1 MDNFG
6 DVSEMFKNI
15 WQFTQLAQIFIVIL
29 SINKDLNKDTMTK
42 FRNLMLLCLCAL
54 MAFPA
59 MRAEHLMIIAVNDT
73 HSQIDP
79 ASDGK
84 GGVARRRAIYDQL
97 RATNPNTVFIHAGD
111 AVQGTLFF
119 SLYRGEV
126 EYALMD
132 TLGYDMIILGNHEFD
147 NGMEELANHYR
158 NIDAVKV
165 STNYDFSAT
174 PLNGL
179 FQPYWIK
186 AVGDKRV
193 AFFGINV
200 NPTGLIADMNCKNL
214 GYRYAPGVADATARY
229 LKQILGVDYAIMVS
243 HIGYS
248 SYEPTEPNDSLIIT
262 QSHDIDMVI
271 SSHSHTTIGPGS
283 GWDRVANADGK
294 LIPIGQ
300 NGKSG
305 KFVATYDL
313 DLETGNIEYSL
324 IPVDASWDGAASR
337 YTAMNKWLDHY
348 RHGVDSIMNNPVG
361 TSARFM
367 KNSSAAAQNWVS
379 DVAMEIIKDLSGI
392 KNIDCAIMNKGGI
405 RTDMPEGTVTEGV
418 IGSMF
423 PFDNRFVVLEMPGA
437 ELIESVKLMCGRG
450 GDAVSKELKAT
461 CNSKGEVTSATVKGK
476 KIDPKKNYIVA
487 TIDYLAN
494 GGDYMTP
501 MTRCKRLFVDTQKY
515 GNHILE
521 YVKQLEAKGKKI
533 DAKDEVR
540 IRKK

>member
-1 MDNFG
+1 MA
-6 DVSEMFKNI
+6 KI
-15 WQFTQLAQIFIVIL
+15 H
-29 SINKDLNKDTMTK
+29 K
-42 FRNLMLLCLCAL
+42 LMLVCLCAL
-54 MAFPA
+54 MAVPA
-59 MRAEHLMIIAVNDT
+59 LHAEHLMIVAVNDT

-97 RATNPNTVFIHAGD
+97 RAQNPNTVLIHAGD
-111 AVQGTLFF
+111 AVQGTLYF

-132 TLGYDMIILGNHEFD
+132 TLGYDAIILGNHEFD
-147 NGMEELANHYR
+147 NGMEELAAHYR
-158 NIDAVKV
+158 NIDAVKIN
-165 STNYDFSAT
+165 TNYDFSAT
-174 PLNGL
+174 PLDGL

-193 AFFGINV
+193 AFFGINI
-200 NPTGLIADMNCKNL
+200 NPAGLIADMNCVNL
-214 GYRYAPGVADATARY
+214 GYRFAPSVADATARY
-229 LKQILGVDYAIMVS
+229 LKEIQGVDYAVMVS

-248 SYEPTEPNDSLIIT
+248 SYEPTEPNDSLIIA
-262 QSHDIDMVI
+262 QSHYIDMVI
-271 SSHSHTTIGPGS
+271 SSHSHTAIKPGS
-283 GWDRVANADGK
+283 GMDRIANADGK
-294 LIPIGQ
+294 QITIGQ

-305 KFVATYDL
+305 KLVATYDL
-313 DLETGNIEYSL
+313 DLETGNIVYNL
-324 IPVDASWDGAASR
+324 INVDASWDEAASR
-337 YTAMNKWLDHY
+337 YTAMNHWLDHY

-367 KNSSAAAQNWVS
+367 KNSSDAAQNWVS
-379 DVAMEIIKDLSGI
+379 DAAMDIIKELSGI

-405 RTDMPEGTVTEGV
+405 RTDMPKGTVTEGV

-423 PFDNRFVVLEMPGA
+423 PFDNRFVVLEMPGQ
-437 ELIESVKLMCGRG
+437 ELIESIKLMCGRG

-461 CNSKGEVTSATVKGK
+461 YNAKGELIKATVKGK
-476 KIDPKKNYIVA
+476 KIDPKKTYIVA

-515 GNHILE
+515 GNHILD
-521 YVKQLEAKGKKI
+521 YVKKLQAAGKVI

-540 IRKK
+540 IKKN

>member
-1 MDNFG
+1 
-6 DVSEMFKNI
+6 
-15 WQFTQLAQIFIVIL
+15 
-29 SINKDLNKDTMTK
+29 
-42 FRNLMLLCLCAL
+42 MLVCLCAL
-54 MAFPA
+54 MMVPA
-59 MRAEHLMIIAVNDT
+59 LQAEHLVIIAVNDT

-79 ASDGK
+79 ASDGL

-97 RATNPNTVFIHAGD
+97 RAQNPNTALIHAGD

-132 TLGYDMIILGNHEFD
+132 TLGYDAIILGNHEFD
-147 NGMEELANHYR
+147 NGMEELAEHYR
-158 NIDAVKV
+158 EVDAAKICA
-165 STNYDFSAT
+165 NYEFSAT
-174 PLNGL
+174 PLEGL
-179 FQPYWIK
+179 FQPYWVK

-200 NPTGLIADMNCKNL
+200 NPDGLIADSNCKDMR
-214 GYRYAPGVADATARY
+214 YRYAPGVADATARY
-229 LKQILGVDYAIMVS
+229 LKEILGMDYAVMVS

-248 SYEPTEPNDSLIIT
+248 SYEPTEPNDTLIIKN
-262 QSHDIDMVI
+262 SHYIDMVI
-271 SSHSHTTIGPGS
+271 SSHSHTTIKPGS
-283 GWDRVANADGK
+283 GMDRVPNADGK
-294 LIPIGQ
+294 MITIGQ

-305 KFVATYDL
+305 KQVAVYDL
-313 DLETGNIEYSL
+313 DLETGDIVYNQ
-324 IPVDASWDGAASR
+324 IPVDASWDEAASR

-367 KNSSAAAQNWVS
+367 KNSSNAFQNWVS
-379 DVAMEIIKDLSGI
+379 DATMEIIKDLTGF

-405 RTDMPEGTVTEGV
+405 RSDLPQGTVTEGM
-418 IGSMF
+418 IGSIF
-423 PFDNRFVVLEMPGA
+423 PFDNRFVVLEMPGN
-437 ELIESVKLMCGRG
+437 ELIESIKLMCGRG
-450 GDAVSKELKAT
+450 GDAVSKELNAIYNDKGELLKAT
-461 CNSKGEVTSATVKGK
+461 IKGK
-476 KIDPKKNYIVA
+476 NIDPKKTYIVT

-521 YVKQLEAKGKKI
+521 YVKKLEAAGKKI

>member
-1 MDNFG
+1 MN
-6 DVSEMFKNI
+6 M
-15 WQFTQLAQIFIVIL
+15 A
-29 SINKDLNKDTMTK
+29 K
-42 FRNLMLLCLCAL
+42 FRNLMLVCLCAL
-54 MAFPA
+54 MAVPA
-59 MRAEHLMIIAVNDT
+59 LRAEHLMIIAVNDT

-97 RATNPNTVFIHAGD
+97 RADNDNTVLIHAGD

-132 TLGYDMIILGNHEFD
+132 TLGYDAIILGNHEFD
-147 NGMEELANHYR
+147 NGMEELADHYR
-158 NIDAVKV
+158 NVDAVKL
-165 STNYDFSAT
+165 SANYDVSAT
-174 PLNGL
+174 PLDGL

-200 NPTGLIADMNCKNL
+200 NPAGLIADSNCMGL
-214 GYRYAPGVADATARY
+214 RYRYAPGVADATARY
-229 LKQILGVDYAIMVS
+229 LKEILGVDYAVMVS

-248 SYEPTEPNDSLIIT
+248 SYEPTEPNDTLIIG
-262 QSHDIDMVI
+262 QSHYIDMVI
-271 SSHSHTTIGPGS
+271 SSHSHTTIKPGS
-283 GWDRVANADGK
+283 GWDRIANADGK
-294 LIPIGQ
+294 QIPIGQ

-305 KFVATYDL
+305 KLVATYDL
-313 DLETGNIEYSL
+313 DLETGEIVYNQIA
-324 IPVDASWDGAASR
+324 VDASWDEAASR
-337 YTAMNKWLDHY
+337 YTAMNEWLDHY

-361 TSARFM
+361 SSARFM

-379 DVAMEIIKDLSGI
+379 DAALEMIKELSGI
-392 KNIDCAIMNKGGI
+392 KDIDCTIMNKGGI
-405 RTDMPEGTVTEGV
+405 RVDMPEGTVTEGV

-423 PFDNRFVVLEMPGA
+423 PFDNRFVVLEMPGY
-437 ELIESVKLMCGRG
+437 ELLESVKLMCGRG

-461 CNSKGEVTSATVKGK
+461 YNDKGELVKATIKGK
-476 KIDPKKNYIVA
+476 KIDPKKTYIVG

-515 GNHILE
+515 GNHILR
-521 YVKQLEAKGKKI
+521 YVRDLEAKGKKI
-533 DAKDEVR
+533 NSTDEVR
-540 IRKK
+540 IKKN

>member
-1 MDNFG
+1 M
-6 DVSEMFKNI
+6 
-15 WQFTQLAQIFIVIL
+15 AR
-29 SINKDLNKDTMTK
+29 
-42 FRNLMLLCLCAL
+42 FRNLMIIALCAL
-54 MAFPA
+54 AAFTA
-59 MRAEHLMIIAVNDT
+59 VHAEHLMIIAVNDT

-97 RATNPNTVFIHAGD
+97 RANNPNTALIHAGD

-132 TLGYDMIILGNHEFD
+132 TLGYDAIILGNHEFD
-147 NGMEELANHYR
+147 NGMEELAAHYR
-158 NIDAVKV
+158 NVDAVKI

-200 NPTGLIADMNCKNL
+200 NPVGLIADMNCENL
-214 GYRYAPGVADATARY
+214 GYRYAPSVADATARY

-243 HIGYS
+243 HIGYD
-248 SYEPTEPNDSLIIT
+248 SYEPTEPNDSLIIG
-262 QSHDIDMVI
+262 QSHYIDMVI
-271 SSHSHTTIGPGS
+271 SSHSHTTIKPGS
-283 GWDRVANADGK
+283 GKDRIANADGK
-294 LIPIGQ
+294 MIPIGQ

-305 KFVATYDL
+305 KLVATYDL
-313 DLETGNIEYSL
+313 DLETGEIVYNH
-324 IPVDASWDGAASR
+324 IPVDASWDEAASR
-337 YTAMNKWLDHY
+337 YTAMNAWLDYY
-348 RHGVDSIMNNPVG
+348 RHGVDSIMNNPVA

-367 KNSSAAAQNWVS
+367 KNSSHALQNWVS
-379 DVAMEIIKDLSGI
+379 DATIEIIKELTGFKS
-392 KNIDCAIMNKGGI
+392 IDCAIMNKGGL
-405 RTDMPEGTVTEGV
+405 RCDMPKGTVTEGV

-423 PFDNRFVVLEMPGA
+423 PFDNRFVVLEMPGN
-437 ELIESVKLMCGRG
+437 ELIESIKLMCGRG
-450 GDAVSKELKAT
+450 GDAVSKELSAT
-461 CNSKGEVTSATVKGK
+461 YNDKGELMSAKLNGK
-476 KIDPKKNYIVA
+476 NIDSKKTYIVA

-515 GNHILE
+515 GNHILN
-521 YVKQLEAKGKKI
+521 YVKQLQARGKKI
-533 DAKDEVR
+533 DAKEDVR
-540 IRKK
+540 IKKK

>member
-1 MDNFG
+1 
-6 DVSEMFKNI
+6 
-15 WQFTQLAQIFIVIL
+15 
-29 SINKDLNKDTMTK
+29 
-42 FRNLMLLCLCAL
+42 MLLCLCAL
-54 MAFPA
+54 VMVPA
-59 MRAEHLMIIAVNDT
+59 LRAEHLMIIAVNDT

-84 GGVARRRAIYDQL
+84 GGVARRRAIYDKL
-97 RATNPNTVFIHAGD
+97 RAENPNTVLIHAGD

-126 EYALMD
+126 EYSLMD
-132 TLGYDMIILGNHEFD
+132 TLGYDMILLGNHEFD
-147 NGMEELANHYR
+147 NGMEELAAHYR

-165 STNYDFSAT
+165 STNYDFSDT

-179 FQPYWIK
+179 FQPYWVK

-200 NPTGLIADMNCKNL
+200 NPAGLIADMNCKNL
-214 GYRYAPGVADATARY
+214 RYRFAPDVADATARY
-229 LKQILGVDYAIMVS
+229 LKEVQGVDYAIMVS

-248 SYEPTEPNDSLIIT
+248 SYEPTEPNDSLIIA
-262 QSHDIDMVI
+262 QSRYIDMVI
-271 SSHSHTTIGPGS
+271 SSHSHTTIKPGS
-283 GWDRVANADGK
+283 DMNDIANADGK
-294 LIPIGQ
+294 QIPIGQ

-305 KFVATYDL
+305 KYVATYDL
-313 DLETGNIEYSL
+313 DIESGEIVYNL
-324 IPVDASWDGAASR
+324 IPVDASWDAAASR
-337 YTAMNKWLDHY
+337 YTAMNRWLDKY
-348 RHGVDSIMNNPVG
+348 RHGVDSIMNNPVA
-361 TSARFM
+361 TSARFL
-367 KNSSAAAQNWVS
+367 KNSSDAMQNWVS
-379 DVAMEIIKDLSGI
+379 DATMEIIKDLSGI

-405 RTDMPEGTVTEGV
+405 RTDMPKGTVTEGV

-423 PFDNRFVVLEMPGA
+423 PFDNRFVVLEMPGT

-461 CNSKGEVTSATVKGK
+461 YNDKGELVKATVKGK
-476 KIDPKKNYIVA
+476 KIDPKKTYIVA

-501 MTRCKRLFVDTQKY
+501 MTRCNRLFVDTQKY

-521 YVKQLEAKGKKI
+521 YVKKLEAAGKKI

-540 IRKK
+540 IKKN

>member
-1 MDNFG
+1 M
-6 DVSEMFKNI
+6 
-15 WQFTQLAQIFIVIL
+15 A
-29 SINKDLNKDTMTK
+29 K

-54 MAFPA
+54 MAMPA
-59 MRAEHLMIIAVNDT
+59 LRAEHLMIIAVNDT

-84 GGVARRRAIYDQL
+84 GGVARRRAIYDHL
-97 RATNPNTVFIHAGD
+97 RATNPNTVLVHAGD

-132 TLGYDMIILGNHEFD
+132 TLGYDVIILGNHEFD

-158 NIDAVKV
+158 NVDAVKIC
-165 STNYDFSAT
+165 SNYDFSAT
-174 PLNGL
+174 PLDGL
-179 FQPYWIK
+179 FQPYWVK

-200 NPTGLIADMNCKNL
+200 NPTGLIADMNCEHL
-214 GYRYAPGVADATARY
+214 GYRYAPSVADATARY
-229 LKQILGVDYAIMVS
+229 LKEILGMDYAVMVS

-248 SYEPTEPNDSLIIT
+248 SYEPTEPNDTLIIR
-262 QSHDIDMVI
+262 QSHYIDMVI
-271 SSHSHTTIGPGS
+271 GSHSHTTLKPGS
-283 GWDRVANADGK
+283 GDDRIPNADGK

-305 KFVATYDL
+305 KVVATYDL
-313 DLETGNIEYSL
+313 DLETGDIVYNHIN
-324 IPVDASWDGAASR
+324 VDESWDEAASQ
-337 YTAMNKWLDHY
+337 YTAMNAWLDPY

-367 KNSSAAAQNWVS
+367 RNSSAAMQNWVS
-379 DVAMEIIKDLSGI
+379 DATVEIIKELTGF
-392 KNIDCAIMNKGGI
+392 KHIDCAIMNKGGI
-405 RTDMPEGTVTEGV
+405 RTDMPKGTVTEGV

-423 PFDNRFVVLEMPGA
+423 PFDNRFVVLEIPGT
-437 ELIESVKLMCGRG
+437 ELMESIKLMCGRG

-461 CNSKGEVTSATVKGK
+461 YNDKGEVLSATVNGK
-476 KIDPKKNYIVA
+476 KIDPQKNYIVA

-494 GGDYMTP
+494 GGDYMEP
-501 MTRCKRLFVDTQKY
+501 LTRCKRLFVDTQKY
-515 GNHILE
+515 GNHMLN

-540 IRKK
+540 IKRK

>member
-1 MDNFG
+1 MAKIRNF
-6 DVSEMFKNI
+6 
-15 WQFTQLAQIFIVIL
+15 
-29 SINKDLNKDTMTK
+29 
-42 FRNLMLLCLCAL
+42 MLLCLCAL
-54 MAFPA
+54 LTVPA
-59 MRAEHLMIIAVNDT
+59 LHADHLMIVAVNDT

-97 RATNPNTVFIHAGD
+97 RADNPNTVFIHAGD

-132 TLGYDMIILGNHEFD
+132 TLGYDAIILGNHEFD
-147 NGMEELANHYR
+147 NGMEELAAHYR
-158 NIDAVKV
+158 NVDAVKI
-165 STNYDFSAT
+165 SSNYDVSAT

-200 NPTGLIADMNCKNL
+200 NPTGLIADMNCQNL
-214 GYRYAPGVADATARY
+214 RYHFAPDVADATARY
-229 LKQILGVDYAIMVS
+229 LKEVLGMDYAVMVS

-248 SYEPTEPNDSLIIT
+248 SYEPSEPNDSLIVS
-262 QSHDIDMVI
+262 QSHYIDLVI
-271 SSHSHTTIGPGS
+271 SSHSHSTIVPES
-283 GWDRVANADGK
+283 GKDRIANADGK

-305 KFVATYDL
+305 KLVATYDL
-313 DLETGNIEYSL
+313 DLETGDIVYKH
-324 IPVDASWDGAASR
+324 ITVDAEWDAAASR
-337 YTAMNKWLDHY
+337 YTAMNSWLDNY
-348 RHGVDSIMNNPVG
+348 RHGVDSIMNNPVC

-367 KNSSAAAQNWVS
+367 KNSSAALQNWVS
-379 DVAMEIIKDLSGI
+379 DAAMEIIKEVSGI

-405 RTDMPEGTVTEGV
+405 RTDMPKGTITEGL

-423 PFDNRFVVLEMPGA
+423 PFDNRFVVLEMPGT
-437 ELIESVKLMCGRG
+437 ELIESIKLMCGRG
-450 GDAVSKELKAT
+450 GDAVSKELRATYNAKGELVKAT
-461 CNSKGEVTSATVKGK
+461 LNGK
-476 KIDPKKNYIVA
+476 KIDPAKTYIVA

-494 GGDYMTP
+494 GGDYMDP
-501 MTRCKRLFVDTQKY
+501 MKPCKRLFVDTQKY

-521 YVKQLEAKGKKI
+521 YVKKLEAAGKKI

-540 IRKK
+540 IKKN